1 MSGAGFAGAVQVV
14 DVGDLERRFA
24 GVVVPVERALQN
36 QHFVV
41 HQHVA
46 VLLVEIGV
54 HHGFDAGGVVVQGQH
69 RHAPVAGIDSAHA
82 NQQPRHQAAFH
93 AVALEL
99 GDAAAGEPAELGL
112 EAAHRV
118 TAQIKAERLL
128 FSRES
133 LFLGPLGNVGKA
145 AFAVAGYDDPAEH
158 VVLSRRR
165 VAGVLLGELER
176 PGQRR
181 HQRRPRRSEV
191 VQSAATNERFNH
203 ATIDLF

>member
-1 MSGAGFAGAVQVV
+1 M
-14 DVGDLERRFA
+14 
-24 GVVVPVERALQN
+24 
-36 QHFVV
+36 
-41 HQHVA
+41 
-46 VLLVEIGV
+46 LLVEIGV
-54 HHGFDAGGVVVQGQH
+54 HHGFDTGGVVVQGQH
-69 RHAPVAGIDSAHA
+69 RHASVAGIDSAHA
-82 NQQPRHQAAFH
+82 NQEPRHQAAFR

-99 GDAAAGEPAELGL
+99 GDAAAGQPAELGF

-165 VAGVLLGELER
+165 VAGVLLRELER
-176 PGQRR
+176 AGQRR
-181 HQRRPRRSEV
+181 HQRGPRRSEI
-191 VQSAATNERFNH
+191 VQSAATNQRLDD
-203 ATIDLF
+203 AAVDLF